1 MDVAPGDR
9 VGGGF
14 GRAGLTVGPGDPKGL
29 CQPKQ
34 FHHSTFGFHQHCS
47 RSCLV
52 VTHMAAVLK
61 QLSLSFSS
69 QKEIN
74 SDNFFFF
81 NIYPSFLLHLP
92 RNIKQSYSVKP
103 DTQICYKGFTELY
116 FGLRS

>member
-61 QLSLSFSS
+61 QLSLSFSP

-74 SDNFFFF
+74 SDIFFFLYIPLF
-81 NIYPSFLLHLP
+81 SSPFAQEYQTILFSETRHTNLL
-92 RNIKQSYSVKP
+92 Q
-103 DTQICYKGFTELY
+103 GFY
-116 FGLRS
+116 